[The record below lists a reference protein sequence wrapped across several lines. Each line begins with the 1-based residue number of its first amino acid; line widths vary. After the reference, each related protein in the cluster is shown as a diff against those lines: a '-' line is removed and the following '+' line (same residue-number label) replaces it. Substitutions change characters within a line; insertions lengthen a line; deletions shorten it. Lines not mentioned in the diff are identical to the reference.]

1 MFKYF
6 FQIFIVLFL
15 FTSSLKSEEFNN
27 ILINGNERISDET
40 ILIFSNLSNE
50 QFLNE
55 NSINDVLKKLYESGF
70 FKDVV
75 VKIENKNLII
85 DVVENP
91 IIETVF
97 IEGINRKTMEESLYG
112 ILSLKNRS
120 SFNRNSSKED
130 VEVILSFLKNEGFYF
145 SEVTSSYEDLGNNKI
160 NLFYNINLGEKAKIS
175 KISFIGDKKFKD
187 RLLRDIIVTEEYKF
201 WKFISG
207 KKFLNENLI
216 KLDENLLKNF
226 YKNKG
231 FYDVKVI
238 SAVANY
244 IGDSEFE
251 LIYNINAGKKYY
263 FNELK
268 LALPIDYDVNDFTKL
283 NSLLID
289 LKGKNYSLNTISKI
303 LNEIDKIVT
312 NKRYEFLT
320 SSVQEYFV
328 DDLINLT
335 FNIKESDKFYIEKI
349 NIYGNN
355 ITEERVLRE
364 IFLIDEGDALNELLF
379 AKSINNLKALNFFKN
394 VKSKV
399 TEGTDQGK
407 KILNIT
413 VEEKPTGEISAGA
426 GVGTSGSKVS
436 FGIKENNFLGRGIRF
451 GSDIIMGT
459 ESVKGIISLNN
470 PNYKGTDR
478 SLNFSAESIV
488 VDRKKNYGY
497 ESSRTGFLIGTGYEM
512 YEDTIFNMGVS
523 SYVESLDTDSTAS
536 ASLKKQKGSY
546 FDTFF
551 NYSFNYD
558 KRDQKFK
565 PTEGFISKFTQN
577 VPLISESYS
586 LTNTYDLKFYN
597 QWLNENIVSY
607 GIFASATNSLT
618 GKDVKLSERL
628 YLPEN
633 KLRGFES
640 GKIGPKDG
648 TDFVGG
654 NYALSF
660 NAATTLPQILPSLE
674 NADFSL
680 FFDAANIWGL
690 DYSSSIDDSN
700 KIRSSVGLA
709 IDFFT
714 PIGPVNFSF
723 SQPITKNKNDITE
736 SFRFNLGTTF

>member
-40 ILIFSNLSNE
+40 ILVFSNLPNE

-97 IEGINRKTMEESLYG
+97 IEGINRKTTEESLYG

-130 VEVILSFLKNEGFYF
+130 VEAILSFLKNDGFYF

-160 NLFYNINLGEKAKIS
+160 NLFYKINLGEKAKIS

-187 RLLRDIIVTEEYKF
+187 RLLRNIIVTEEYKF

-207 KKFLNENLI
+207 KKFLSDNLI
-216 KLDENLLKNF
+216 KFDENLLKNF

-238 SAVANY
+238 STVANY

-303 LNEIDKIVT
+303 LNQIDKIVT

-320 SSVQEYFV
+320 SSVQEDFV

-364 IFLIDEGDALNELLF
+364 TFLIDEGDALNELLF

-394 VKSKV
+394 VESKV
-399 TEGTDQGK
+399 IEGADQGK

-436 FGIKENNFLGRGIRF
+436 FGVRENNFLGRGVEF
-451 GSDIIMGT
+451 GSDITVGT

-470 PNYKGTDR
+470 PNYKGTER

-497 ESSRTGFLIGTGYEM
+497 ESNKTGFSIGTGYEM
-512 YEDTIFNMGVS
+512 YEDTTFNMGVS

-536 ASLKKQKGSY
+536 ASLKKQEGSY

-551 NYSFNYD
+551 NYSFNHD

-565 PTEGFISKFTQN
+565 PTEGFRSKFTQN
-577 VPLISESYS
+577 VPLISESYT
-586 LTNTYDLKFYN
+586 LTNTYDLRFYN
-597 QWLNENIVSY
+597 QWLNDNIVSY

-618 GKDVKLSERL
+618 GKDIKLSERL
-628 YLPEN
+628 YLPAN

-674 NADFSL
+674 NTDFSL

-690 DYSSSIDDSN
+690 DYSSSIDDSS
-700 KIRSSVGLA
+700 KIRSAVGLA

-714 PIGPVNFSF
+714 PIGPINFSF